1 MPASHSPV
9 PLPCLQSNALPS
21 HVKISVSRQTLFED
35 SFQQVGR
42 CRGRGAGQ
50 EWSCPSGVELAPATV
65 TLRCSSPDHEHEAVR
80 PAAPAVHHHARGGG
94 PGLRWHCQVSVA
106 CRAMGPCPASSL
118 CPVGS
123 AGMSQLHSGLPVL
136 EQRSPGVF
144 KWEIGF

>member
-42 CRGRGAGQ
+42 CWGHGARQ
-50 EWSCPSGVELAPATV
+50 ECSWPAGVQLV
-65 TLRCSSPDHEHEAVR
+65 TLPCSSPDHEHEAVR

-106 CRAMGPCPASSL
+106 CQAQGHA
-118 CPVGS
+118 
-123 AGMSQLHSGLPVL
+123 LPVPYVQL
-136 EQRSPGVF
+136 THKAAALGAPSP
-144 KWEIGF
+144 